1 MFKRVK
7 NEVQSFGNRW
17 GNFVVRFK
25 WFVFPLALILAIGMA
40 SGVKNF
46 GFNNDYRVFFSED
59 NPQLKAFD
67 ALQAKYTKDDNVY
80 VIIEPQHGKKVF
92 DREVLKAIDYFVNE
106 SAWQTPFS
114 SRVDALTNYQHTI
127 AVGDDMF
134 VEDLISNLDSK
145 TDRDIK
151 NAEYVALHEPILK
164 NRLINSDGTITGINI
179 VVKKPDEAEYQF
191 DNLMKRKLL
200 DSLNLSNIDLAN
212 YIESKQVLT
221 QLGQPSDFISLN
233 QLQTVRKEG
242 VIIEATNET
251 LSGFIKADEVFR
263 ASEGKE
269 IAFTYK
275 DVKNAKPG
283 SEPEIYEKSII
294 ISPQNL
300 LVYENSEIEIASF
313 VRREVAKLE
322 QKFPVVKTRLS
333 GVIML
338 SNAFAEAA
346 GKDLATLI
354 PGMYLTIIITLI
366 LFVLIL
372 SGFRNGIKGKVQSIF
387 SSLTTTFST
396 VVVLLLS
403 IMGAVGMVSTL
414 GIKFTSVSISAP
426 TMILTLAVADSI
438 HILMTML
445 QSMKKG
451 MSKKDAIVE
460 SMRVNYLPVLI
471 TSATTV
477 VGFLTMNFSDSP
489 PFRDLGNTAAIGVG
503 LAWFL
508 SITILPALLAILPV
522 WVKVDEESKEQ
533 DNSIMLKLAN
543 LVIKRNKPLLIGS
556 IAFTFL
562 LIFFASKNEL
572 NEQFVEYFDDSIEFR
587 RDTDF
592 LTENLTGI
600 YNVEFSLGAGEE
612 GGVNNPDYLNKITE
626 FEAWYK
632 AHDVWKDKIIHIN
645 TYGDIA
651 KKVNKSMHGDD
662 EAYYKMPQNREEA
675 AQYLLLY
682 EMSLPFG
689 LDLNNQINVDKS
701 ETRFTITLTN
711 ITATEF
717 IAIAADG
724 KEWLD
729 KHGIKGETNE
739 GTSTG
744 IMFANLTQ
752 RQIYSMAEGGV
763 WAIIL
768 ISLVLIF
775 ALKSVRFGVISII
788 PNVIPVAISFGIWYF
803 INGQI
808 TSGLAIVFSMTIG
821 IVVDDTVHLFSKY
834 LRARRENNATV
845 EDAIRYAFKTVG
857 TAIITTTV
865 VLTAGFMILSQSA
878 FAMNSG
884 MAKLTAIT
892 IVVALIVDLFF
903 LPALLIA
910 IEKKGS
916 SKDLKQQLNNNLKRK
931 AS

>member
-1 MFKRVK
+1 
-7 NEVQSFGNRW
+7 
-17 GNFVVRFK
+17 
-25 WFVFPLALILAIGMA
+25 
-40 SGVKNF
+40 
-46 GFNNDYRVFFSED
+46 
-59 NPQLKAFD
+59 
-67 ALQAKYTKDDNVY
+67 
-80 VIIEPQHGKKVF
+80 
-92 DREVLKAIDYFVNE
+92 
-106 SAWQTPFS
+106 
-114 SRVDALTNYQHTI
+114 
-127 AVGDDMF
+127 MF
-134 VEDLISNLDSK
+134 VEDLISDLDSK
-145 TDRDIK
+145 TEADIK
-151 NAEYVALHEPILK
+151 KAEQIALHEPILK
-164 NRLINSDGTITGINI
+164 NRLINADGSFTGINI
-179 VVKKPDEAEYQF
+179 VVKKPDEVEYQF
-191 DNLMKRKLL
+191 DNAFKKHII
-200 DSLNLSNIDLAN
+200 DSLNLTNVNLIEYLTTKDILRDLERSTD
-212 YIESKQVLT
+212 I
-221 QLGQPSDFISLN
+221 ISLD
-233 QLQTVRKEG
+233 QLLLAKENG
-242 VIIEATNET
+242 AQITASQDVLA
-251 LSGFIKADEVFR
+251 GFIKADKVF
-263 ASEGKE
+263 AANVDKE
-269 IAFTYK
+269 IAYK
-275 DVKNAKPG
+275 YTDINHAKAG
-283 SEPEIYEKSII
+283 HEPVVFEKSIMI
-294 ISPQNL
+294 TARNL
-300 LVYENSEIEIASF
+300 VVYENSEIEIASF

-322 QKFPVVKTRLS
+322 HKFPVVKTRLS

-366 LFVLIL
+366 IFVLVL
-372 SGFRNGIKGKVQSIF
+372 SGFRKGGRGKIQSLV
-387 SSLTTTFST
+387 SSVTTTFST

-403 IMGAVGMVSTL
+403 ILGAVGMVSTL

-451 MSKKDAIVE
+451 MNKKEAIIE
-460 SMRVNYLPVLI
+460 SIRVNFLPVFI

-508 SITILPALLAILPV
+508 SITILPALLAILPA
-522 WVKVDEESKEQ
+522 WVKIDEKKEEGGG
-533 DNSIMLKLAN
+533 SLMLKLADF
-543 LVIKRNKPLLIGS
+543 VIAKNKPLFAGS
-556 IAFTFL
+556 ILVTVL

-600 YNVEFSLGAGEE
+600 YNVEFSLSAGEA
-612 GGVNNPDYLNKITE
+612 GGINNPDYLNKITE
-626 FEAWYK
+626 FEHWYK
-632 AHDVWKDKIIHIN
+632 NHEVWKDKIIHIN
-645 TYGDIA
+645 TYGDIT

-662 EAYYKMPQNREEA
+662 EAYYQMPQNREEA

-724 KEWLD
+724 KQWLD
-729 KHGIKGETNE
+729 NHGIDGGTNE

-752 RQIYSMAEGGV
+752 RQIYSMAEGGI
-763 WAIIL
+763 WAIFL

-775 ALKSVRFGVISII
+775 ALKSFRFGVISII
-788 PNVIPVAISFGIWYF
+788 PNIIPVAISFGFWYF
-803 INGQI
+803 MNGQI

-834 LRARRENNATV
+834 LRARRENKASV

-865 VLTAGFMILSQSA
+865 VLTAGFLILSQSA

-884 MAKLTAIT
+884 MAKLTALT

-903 LPALLIA
+903 LPSLLIA
-910 IEKKGS
+910 IEKKAKS
-916 SKDLKQQLNNNLKRK
+916 ANDKQKSTNSLKRK
-931 AS
+931 IS

>member
-1 MFKRVK
+1 MK
-7 NEVQSFGNRW
+7 EDAQSFGSRW
-17 GNFVVRFK
+17 GSFVVRFR
-25 WFVFPLALILAIGMA
+25 WIVFPLALILAIGMA

-80 VIIEPQHGKKVF
+80 VIIEPQNGKKVF
-92 DREVLKAIDYFVNE
+92 DRDVLKAIDYFVNE

-114 SRVDALTNYQHTI
+114 SRVDALTNYQHTVAI
-127 AVGDDMF
+127 GDDMF
-134 VEDLISNLDSK
+134 VEDLISDLDSK
-145 TDRDIK
+145 SETDIK
-151 NAEYVALHEPILK
+151 RAEQVALNEPILK
-164 NRLINSDGTITGINI
+164 NRLINEDGSITGVNI
-179 VVKKPDEAEYQF
+179 VVKKPDESEYQF
-191 DNLMKRKLL
+191 ENLFKRQVI
-200 DSLNLSNIDLAN
+200 DSLGLSNVNLSIYAS
-212 YIESKQVLT
+212 SKALLER
-221 QLGQPSDFISLN
+221 LGKPSDFISLD
-233 QLQTVRKEG
+233 QLSLLQDNGLQVE
-242 VIIEATNET
+242 VNNET
-251 LSGFIKADEVFR
+251 LSGFIKADETFR
-263 ASEGKE
+263 ANMGKE
-269 IAFTYK
+269 LSFTYVDHK
-275 DVKNAKPG
+275 HAKPG
-283 SEPEIYEKSII
+283 QTPETIEKSLII
-294 ISPQNL
+294 TPDNL
-300 LVYENSEIEIASF
+300 VIYENSEIEIATF
-313 VRREVAKLE
+313 VREQVAQLE
-322 QKFPVVKTRLS
+322 EKFPSVKTRLS

-366 LFVLIL
+366 VFVLLL
-372 SGFRNGIKGKVQSIF
+372 SGFRKGVKGKIQSVI

-396 VVVLLLS
+396 VIVLLLS
-403 IMGAVGMVSTL
+403 IMGAVGIVSTL

-451 MSKKDAIVE
+451 MSKREAIVE
-460 SMRVNYLPVLI
+460 SIRVNYLPVLI

-489 PFRDLGNTAAIGVG
+489 PFRDLGNTAAIGVA

-522 WVKVDEESKEQ
+522 WVKTTEGEEKE
-533 DNSIMLKLAN
+533 NSTFMLRLADF
-543 LVIKRNKPLLIGS
+543 VIARNKPLFAGS
-556 IAFTFL
+556 IVVTVL

-592 LTENLTGI
+592 LTKNLTGI
-600 YNVEFSLGAGEE
+600 YNVEFSLSSGES
-612 GGVNNPDYLNKITE
+612 GGVNNPAYLNTITE
-626 FEAWYK
+626 FEQWYK
-632 AHDVWKDKIIHIN
+632 NHEVWKDKIVHIN

-662 EAYYKMPQNREEA
+662 EAYYRMPQNREEA

-724 KEWLD
+724 KKWLD
-729 KHGIKGETNE
+729 AHGITGGTNE

-763 WAIIL
+763 WAILL

-775 ALKSVRFGVISII
+775 ALKSVRFGAISII
-788 PNVIPVAISFGIWYF
+788 PNVIPVAISFGFWYF
-803 INGQI
+803 MNGQI

-834 LRARRENNATV
+834 LRARRENNDSV

-884 MAKLTAIT
+884 MAKLTALT
-892 IVVALIVDLFF
+892 IVVALIIDLLF
-903 LPALLIA
+903 LPTLLIA
-910 IEKKGS
+910 IEKKKS
-916 SKDLKQQLNNNLKRK
+916 TSTINKTLENNLKQK

>member
-1 MFKRVK
+1 MFKK
-7 NEVQSFGNRW
+7 MKEDAQSFGSRW
-17 GNFVVRFK
+17 GSFVVRFR
-25 WFVFPLALILAIGMA
+25 WIVFPLALILAIGMA

-80 VIIEPQHGKKVF
+80 VIIEPQNGKKVF
-92 DREVLKAIDYFVNE
+92 DRDVLKAIDYFVNE

-114 SRVDALTNYQHTI
+114 SRVDALTNYQHTVAI
-127 AVGDDMF
+127 GDDMF
-134 VEDLISNLDSK
+134 VEDLISDLDSK
-145 TDRDIK
+145 SETDIK
-151 NAEYVALHEPILK
+151 RAEQIALNEPILK
-164 NRLINSDGTITGINI
+164 NRLINEDGSITGVNI
-179 VVKKPDEAEYQF
+179 VVKKPDESEYQF
-191 DNLMKRKLL
+191 ENLFKRQVI
-200 DSLNLSNIDLAN
+200 DSLGLSNVNLST
-212 YIESKQVLT
+212 YVSSKALLER
-221 QLGQPSDFISLN
+221 LGKPSDFISLD
-233 QLQTVRKEG
+233 QLSLLQDNGLQVE
-242 VIIEATNET
+242 VNNET
-251 LSGFIKADEVFR
+251 LSGFIKADETFR
-263 ASEGKE
+263 ANMGKE
-269 IAFTYK
+269 LSFTYVDHK
-275 DVKNAKPG
+275 HAKPG
-283 SEPEIYEKSII
+283 QTPETIEKSLII
-294 ISPQNL
+294 APENL
-300 LVYENSEIEIASF
+300 VIYENSEIEIATF
-313 VRREVAKLE
+313 VREQVAQLE
-322 QKFPVVKTRLS
+322 ERFPSVKTRLS

-366 LFVLIL
+366 VFVLLL
-372 SGFRNGIKGKVQSIF
+372 SGFRKGVKGKIQSVI

-396 VVVLLLS
+396 VIVLLLS

-451 MSKKDAIVE
+451 MSKREAIVE
-460 SMRVNYLPVLI
+460 SIRVNYLPVLI

-489 PFRDLGNTAAIGVG
+489 PFRDLGNTAAIGVA

-522 WVKVDEESKEQ
+522 WVKTTEGKEKE
-533 DNSIMLKLAN
+533 NSTFMLRLADF
-543 LVIKRNKPLLIGS
+543 VIARNKPLFAGS
-556 IAFTFL
+556 IVVTVL

-600 YNVEFSLGAGEE
+600 YNVEFSLSSGES
-612 GGVNNPDYLNKITE
+612 GGVNNPAYLNTITE
-626 FEAWYK
+626 FEQWYK
-632 AHDVWKDKIIHIN
+632 NHEVWKDKIVHIN

-662 EAYYKMPQNREEA
+662 EAYYRMPQNREEA

-724 KEWLD
+724 KKWLD
-729 KHGIKGETNE
+729 DHGITGGTNE

-763 WAIIL
+763 WAILL

-775 ALKSVRFGVISII
+775 ALKSVRFGAISII
-788 PNVIPVAISFGIWYF
+788 PNVIPVAISFGFWYF
-803 INGQI
+803 MNGQI

-834 LRARRENNATV
+834 LRARRENNDSV

-884 MAKLTAIT
+884 MAKLTALT
-892 IVVALIVDLFF
+892 IVVALIIDLLF
-903 LPALLIA
+903 LPTLLIA
-910 IEKKGS
+910 IEKTKS
-916 SKDLKQQLNNNLKRK
+916 TSTINKTLENNLKQK